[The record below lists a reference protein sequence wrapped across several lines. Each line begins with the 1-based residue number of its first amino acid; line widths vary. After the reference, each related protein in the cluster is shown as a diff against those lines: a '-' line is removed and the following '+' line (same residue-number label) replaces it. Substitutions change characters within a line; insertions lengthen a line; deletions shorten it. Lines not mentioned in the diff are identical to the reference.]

1 MSKYNILIDDLKGR
15 ILSGALKPGEKLPGQ
30 LALAKEYGVSAI
42 TSERALSELEKSGLI
57 ERRRRSGSFVRETPR
72 LFSKI
77 LIVTNIWASENF
89 GFTDYYA
96 GLMERAESSG
106 VNLEIT
112 RISAPD
118 FESKIEALDN
128 KAVILFGFED
138 CELVKKLKSN
148 KVPHLVMATNSQY
161 SDFCVTEN
169 RRAASR
175 ELADRLFHDGGC
187 RSLAFIYNSLQTN
200 HRTCLDG
207 YLAFSDE
214 NDLKAMVYEADEDS
228 VNTVVS
234 DLMNRKSPPDAIIIS
249 GSAMP
254 LAAIPSIFKSG
265 RNVKLGV
272 FTENSSVL
280 NLRNTAWTAFYSQS
294 ETGRMAF
301 DMLYGIGSGKITGGG
316 IQHPPFEILRPL
328 RPA

>member
-1 MSKYNILIDDLKGR
+1 MDDLKSR
-15 ILSGALKPGEKLPGQ
+15 ILSGALKPGEKLSGQ
-30 LALAKEYGVSAI
+30 LALAKEHGVSAI
-42 TSERALSELEKSGLI
+42 TSERALFELEKAGLI
-57 ERRRRSGSFVRETPR
+57 ERRSRSGSFVKETPR
-72 LFSKI
+72 LFSKV
-77 LIVTNIWASENF
+77 LVVTNIWASENF

-96 GLMERAESSG
+96 GLMERAENAG

-118 FESKIEALDN
+118 FESKMAALKN
-128 KAVILFGFED
+128 KAVILFGFEEP
-138 CELVKKLKSN
+138 ELVKKLKSD
-148 KVPHLVMATNSQY
+148 KVPHLVMAINSQY

-169 RRAASR
+169 RRAAAR
-175 ELADRLFHDGGC
+175 ELAARLFHDGVC
-187 RSLAFIYNSLQTN
+187 RRLAFIYNPLQTN
-200 HRTCLDG
+200 HRTCLEG
-207 YLAFSDE
+207 YLASSVECGF
-214 NDLKAMVYEADEDS
+214 KPMTYKADEDS

-234 DLMNRKSPPDAIIIS
+234 GLMNRKSPPDSIIIS
-249 GSAMP
+249 GGAMP

-265 RNVKLGV
+265 SNVKLGV

-294 ETGRMAF
+294 ETGRLAF
-301 DMLYGIGSGKITGGG
+301 DMLYGIASGKITGAG